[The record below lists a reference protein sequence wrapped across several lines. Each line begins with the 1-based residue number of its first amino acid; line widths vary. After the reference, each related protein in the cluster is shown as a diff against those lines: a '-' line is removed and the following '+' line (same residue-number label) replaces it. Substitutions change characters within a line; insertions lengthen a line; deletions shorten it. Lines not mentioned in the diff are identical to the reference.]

1 LVFKIEKLKI
11 ILKIIILVIAIA
23 SSNAQAQVWLS
34 KNAKIRFFS
43 KTPLEDIEAA
53 SNYAAGALNTKTG
66 RIFFKVMMKS
76 FKFENALMEEH
87 FNENYIES
95 DKYPSAE
102 FDGIIQNIPDF
113 TKDGNYELMIK
124 GSLLL
129 HATKVPRD
137 IKATFRVTNG
147 KIEAKSIFLVPCQ
160 DHNIKIPSITRKN
173 ISDNIEVTILANFT
187 AKS

>member
-53 SNYAAGALNTKTG
+53 SNYAAGALNTK
-66 RIFFKVMMKS
+66 
-76 FKFENALMEEH
+76 N
-87 FNENYIES
+87 
-95 DKYPSAE
+95 
-102 FDGIIQNIPDF
+102 
-113 TKDGNYELMIK
+113 GNYELMIK

>member
-1 LVFKIEKLKI
+1 
-11 ILKIIILVIAIA
+11 
-23 SSNAQAQVWLS
+23 
-34 KNAKIRFFS
+34 
-43 KTPLEDIEAA
+43 
-53 SNYAAGALNTKTG
+53 
-66 RIFFKVMMKS
+66 MKS
-76 FKFENALMEEH
+76 FKFEKALMEEH

>member
-1 LVFKIEKLKI
+1 MVFKILKLNAI
-11 ILKIIILVIAIA
+11 IKIIILAIAIA

-53 SNYAAGALNTKTG
+53 SNYAAGALNAKTG

-76 FKFENALMEEH
+76 FKFEKALMEEH

-102 FDGIIQNIPDF
+102 FDGIIQNMPDF
-113 TKDGNYELMIK
+113 TKDGNYELIIK

-137 IKATFRVTNG
+137 IKATFKVTNG

-160 DHNIKIPSITRKN
+160 DHNIKIPTVTRKN

-187 AKS
+187 VKS